1 MAGRFPTA
9 WLDELYARA
18 DIVSVVSGYLSLKK
32 DGRRYWGLCPFHNE
46 KTPSFSVNA
55 DLNLYYCFGCKAGG
69 NVVQFIMEME
79 RVSFQEAVKILAEKV
94 HMAVPEMQEDP
105 DYERRR
111 SERERL
117 LAANREAAFFYHDK
131 LWKPEGKQV
140 LDYLHSRGLDDGTI
154 KKFGLG
160 ASTDQWDDLLQHLT
174 EKGYSKREIVLAG
187 LAVEKGD
194 HQYDMFRHRAMFPI
208 IDQQG
213 HVLGFGGRAMGDAK
227 PKYLNTSDTPV
238 FNKRK
243 GVYAINLVKKIR
255 DLKRILL
262 VEGYMDVVAV
272 TQAGIQGAVAT
283 LGTSLTNE
291 QARLLKR
298 YAPQVWIAYDGDEA
312 GQHAIERAISIFET
326 EGVPVKVL
334 SFPDK
339 LDPDEMIRQ
348 RGVDA
353 FLAVKPI
360 GAVTFKMQRLRQQF
374 DLESQDGRTEYAKQC
389 AQILKTVKEP
399 VELENHLEALSVQT
413 GFSREVLLAQIGIT
427 PEQVGQ
433 HKPPE
438 QRKDYSGKQ
447 KRLPESYKTEQTLLA
462 LLALGTLPEG
472 TVKAED
478 FSFDAFSAIAGMLLK
493 GLTPAKIMAEAE
505 NDAVRQAAGEVF
517 TVLSDEEKKNPVQV
531 ANDCLRNLQIQR
543 LQQQV
548 NQMTELM
555 KTADDPTAKQTALKE
570 VMQLTKA
577 LNALKQQGRGR
588 QEGV

>member
-69 NVVQFIMEME
+69 NVVQFVMEME
-79 RVSFQEAVKILAEKV
+79 RVSFQEAVKILAEKTR
-94 HMAVPEMQEDP
+94 MTLPEMQEDP

-117 LAANREAAFFYHDK
+117 LGANREAARFFHDT
-131 LWKPEGKQV
+131 LWKPEGKFV
-140 LDYLHSRGLDDGTI
+140 LDYLHGRGLDDGTI
-154 KKFGLG
+154 RKFGLG
-160 ASTDQWDDLLQHLT
+160 ASTEQWDDLLNHLT
-174 EKGYSKREIVLAG
+174 EKGYSKREITLAG

-194 HQYDMFRHRAMFPI
+194 HHFDMFRGRAMFPI

-213 HVLGFGGRAMGDAK
+213 NVLGFGGRAMGDAK

-243 GVYAINLVKKIR
+243 GVYAINLVKKQR

-298 YAPQVWIAYDGDEA
+298 YVPEVWIAYDGDEA
-312 GQHAIERAISIFET
+312 GQHAIERAISIFEQ
-326 EGVPVKVL
+326 EDMPVKVL
-334 SFPDK
+334 SFPDQ

-353 FLAVKPI
+353 FRAVRPI
-360 GAVTFKMQRLRQQF
+360 GAVAFKMQRLRNQY
-374 DLESQDGRTEYAKQC
+374 DLETQDGRTEYAKRC

-399 VELENHLEALSVQT
+399 VEIENHLEALSVQT
-413 GFSREVLLAQIGIT
+413 GFSKEVLMAQIGIN
-427 PEQVGQ
+427 PEAVGQ
-433 HKPPE
+433 HKQKEP
-438 QRKDYSGKQ
+438 RKEYTVRHN
-447 KRLPESYKTEQTLLA
+447 RLPESFKTEQTLLA
-462 LLALGTLPEG
+462 LLALGSLPG
-472 TVKAED
+472 DTVNEDD
-478 FSFDAFSAIAGMLLK
+478 FSHPAYRIIAGMLMK
-493 GLTPAKIMAEAE
+493 GIPPMRIMEEAE
-505 NDAVRQAAGEVF
+505 TDEIRQAAGEVF
-517 TVLSDEEKKNPVQV
+517 TVLSDEEKRNPAQV
-531 ANDCLRNLQIQR
+531 AKDCLRNLQIQR
-543 LQQQV
+543 LQQQM
-548 NQMTELM
+548 NKMTELM
-555 KTADDPTAKQTALKE
+555 RSATDETARGQALKE
-570 VMQLTKA
+570 VMHLSKELAQ
-577 LNALKQQGRGR
+577 LKQQGR
-588 QEGV
+588 

>member
-111 SERERL
+111 RERERL

-227 PKYLNTSDTPV
+227 PKYMNTSDTPV

>member
-1 MAGRFPTA
+1 MAGRFPSA
-9 WLDELYARA
+9 WLDELYARV
-18 DIVSVVSGYLSLKK
+18 DIVSVVSGYLQLKK

-69 NVVQFIMEME
+69 NVVQFVMEME
-79 RVSFQEAVKILAEKV
+79 RVSFQEAVKILADKA
-94 HMAVPEMQEDP
+94 HMTVPEVQNDP

-117 LAANREAAFFYHDK
+117 LAANREAAHFYHDM

-140 LDYLHSRGLDDGTI
+140 LDYLHKRGLDDGI
-154 KKFGLG
+154 IRRFGLG
-160 ASTDQWDDLLQHLT
+160 ASPDQWDELINHLT
-174 EKGYSKREIVLAG
+174 QKGFSRQEITLAG
-187 LAVEKGD
+187 LAVNKGD
-194 HQYDMFRHRAMFPI
+194 HHFDMFRSRAMFPI

-213 HVLGFGGRAMGDAK
+213 NVLGFGGRAMGDQK

-298 YAPQVWIAYDGDEA
+298 YAPEVWIAYDGDEA
-312 GQHAIERAISIFET
+312 GQHAIERAISIFDA

-348 RGVDA
+348 RGTEA
-353 FLAVKPI
+353 FLAVRPI
-360 GAVTFKMQRLRQQF
+360 GSVAFKMQRLRMQH
-374 DLESQDGRTEYAKQC
+374 DLETQEGRTEYAKQC
-389 AQILKTVKEP
+389 AQILKDVKEP
-399 VELENHLEALSVQT
+399 VEMENHLEALSVQT
-413 GFSREVLLAQIGIT
+413 GFSKEVLMAQIGIA
-427 PEQVGQ
+427 PESMGQ
-433 HKPPE
+433 HKAA
-438 QRKDYSGKQ
+438 QVRKDYTPKRS
-447 KRLPESYKTEQTLLA
+447 RLPETYKTEQTLLA
-462 LLALGTLPEG
+462 LLAMDKLPQG

-478 FSFDAFSAIAGMLLK
+478 FSNQAFRQIAGEILSGK
-493 GLTPAKIMAEAE
+493 KPAQIMAEAE
-505 NDAVRQAAGEVF
+505 TDEIRQAAGEVF
-517 TVLSDEEKKNPVQV
+517 TALSDEEKKNPAAV
-531 ANDCLRNLQIQR
+531 AKDCLRHLHIQR
-543 LQQQV
+543 LQEQI
-548 NQMTELM
+548 NELTEFM
-555 KTADDPTAKQTALKE
+555 RGAEDTSAKEQALKE
-570 VMQLTKA
+570 VMQLSKELA
-577 LNALKQQGRGR
+577 QLKQQGR
-588 QEGV
+588 

>member
-18 DIVSVVSGYLSLKK
+18 DIVSVVSSYLSLKK

-79 RVSFQEAVKILAEKV
+79 RVSFQEAVKILAEKT
-94 HMAVPEMQEDP
+94 HMTVPEMQEDP
-105 DYERRR
+105 DFERKR

-117 LAANREAAFFYHDK
+117 LAANREAAHYFHDNI
-131 LWKPEGKQV
+131 WKPEGKFV
-140 LDYLHSRGLDDGTI
+140 LDYLHGRGLDDGI
-154 KKFGLG
+154 IRRFGLG
-160 ASTDQWDDLLQHLT
+160 ASTDQWDDLLKHLM
-174 EKGYSKREIVLAG
+174 EKGFTRHEIALAG

-194 HQYDMFRHRAMFPI
+194 HAYDMFRSRAMFPI

-213 HVLGFGGRAMGDAK
+213 NVLGFGGRAMGDAK

-243 GVYAINLVKKIR
+243 GVYAINLVKKQR

-298 YAPQVWIAYDGDEA
+298 YVPEVWIAYDGDEA
-312 GQHAIERAISIFET
+312 GQMAIERAIGIFEQ
-326 EGVPVKVL
+326 EEVPVKVL

-353 FLAVKPI
+353 FLSVKPI
-360 GAVTFKMQRLRQQF
+360 GSVAYKMGRLRKQF
-374 DLESQDGRTEYAKQC
+374 DLESLDGRTEYAKKC
-389 AQILKTVKEP
+389 AQVLKNVKEP
-399 VELENHLEALSVQT
+399 VEMDNHLEALSVQT
-413 GFSREVLLAQIGIT
+413 GFSKEVLMAQIGIS
-427 PEQVGQ
+427 PESIGQ
-433 HKPPE
+433 HKQQE
-438 QRKDYSGKQ
+438 KRKDYSGKPR
-447 KRLPESYKTEQTLLA
+447 RLPQTYKTEQTLLA
-462 LLALGTLPEG
+462 LMGLGTLTDG
-472 TVKAED
+472 TVKEED
-478 FSFDAFSAIAGMLLK
+478 FNIPVFRTIAASLIK
-493 GLTPAKIMAEAE
+493 GETPAKIMAEAE
-505 NDAVRQAAGEVF
+505 TEEVKQAAGEVF
-517 TVLSDEEKKNPVQV
+517 TILSDEEKANPAKV
-531 ANDCLRNLQIQR
+531 AEDCLHKLHIQR
-543 LQQQV
+543 LEMQIEKLK
-548 NQMTELM
+548 ELS
-555 KTADDPTAKQTALKE
+555 TADDGNVK
-570 VMQLTKA
+570 TKA
-577 LNALKQQGRGR
+577 IMEVVNLQKELAQLKNQKR
-588 QEGV
+588 

>member
-79 RVSFQEAVKILAEKV
+79 RVSFQEAVKILAEKT
-94 HMAVPEMQEDP
+94 HMTIPEMQEDP
-105 DYERRR
+105 DYERKR

-117 LAANREAAFFYHDK
+117 LSANREAAHFFHDTI
-131 LWKPEGKQV
+131 WKPEGKFV
-140 LDYLHSRGLDDGTI
+140 LDYLHGRGLDDGI
-154 KKFGLG
+154 IRKFGLG
-160 ASTDQWDDLLQHLT
+160 AATDQWDDLLSHLT
-174 EKGYSKREIVLAG
+174 EKGFSRREIVLAG

-194 HQYDMFRHRAMFPI
+194 HAYDMFRSRAMFPI

-213 HVLGFGGRAMGDAK
+213 NVLGFGGRAMGDAK

-243 GVYAINLVKKIR
+243 GVYAINLVKKLR

-298 YAPQVWIAYDGDEA
+298 YVPEVWIAYDGDEA
-312 GQHAIERAISIFET
+312 GQMAIERAIGIFEQ
-326 EGVPVKVL
+326 EEVPVKVL

-348 RGVDA
+348 RGLDA

-360 GAVTFKMQRLRQQF
+360 GSVTYKMGRLRKQF
-374 DLESQDGRTEYAKQC
+374 DLESLDGRTEYAKKC

-399 VELENHLEALSVQT
+399 VEMDNHLEALSVQT
-413 GFSREVLLAQIGIT
+413 GFSKEVLMAQIGIA
-427 PEQVGQ
+427 PESIGQ
-433 HKPPE
+433 HKQP
-438 QRKDYSGKQ
+438 QKRKDYSGNPR
-447 KRLPESYKTEQTLLA
+447 RLPQTYKTEQTLLA
-462 LLALGTLPEG
+462 LLGLGTLPEG
-472 TVKAED
+472 TVKED
-478 FSFDAFSAIAGMLLK
+478 DFNIPAFRFIAAALLS
-493 GLTPAKIMAEAE
+493 GETPAQIMAAAE
-505 NDAVRQAAGEVF
+505 KDEIRQAAGEVF
-517 TVLSDEEKKNPVQV
+517 TILSDEEKANPAKV
-531 ANDCLRNLQIQR
+531 AEDCLHKLHIQR
-543 LQQQV
+543 LEMQI
-548 NQMTELM
+548 E
-555 KTADDPTAKQTALKE
+555 KLKE
-570 VMQLTKA
+570 LTSAEDENAKA
-577 LNALKQQGRGR
+577 NAIFEVVKLQKELARLKNQGR
-588 QEGV
+588 

>member
-438 QRKDYSGKQ
+438 QRKDYSRKQ

-462 LLALGTLPEG
+462 LLTLGTLPEG

-478 FSFDAFSAIAGMLLK
+478 FSFDAFSTIAGMLLK